1 MHNNLIVHL
10 VQVAEFATEVKQ
22 VKTMKVRSDGVLVI
36 WKWEWVVNPEKQQDS
51 ESCNSPQSDS
61 FCEEVE
67 TGGEDEESEETSASS
82 ACTPSITHAIVFKCI
97 GAVRDKMSQRTLR
110 VVRDRI
116 DKGYTVPVKLQPEPD
131 NFWDPKAIAFM
142 CNVDEK
148 WTRVGY
154 VVSELADE
162 VHEAIARNQIISVKF
177 AWVKFMTRWEH
188 GMYAG
193 IEIRRNGQWS
203 SKVMARRSA

>member
-1 MHNNLIVHL
+1 
-10 VQVAEFATEVKQ
+10 
-22 VKTMKVRSDGVLVI
+22 MKLHSNGVLVI
-36 WKWEWVVNPEKQQDS
+36 WKWEWVVNAEEQQDS
-51 ESCNSPQSDS
+51 EGCGSFQSDS
-61 FCEEVE
+61 IAEEEE
-67 TGGEDEESEETSASS
+67 TDDEEKESDDTGPSASS
-82 ACTPSITHAIVFKCI
+82 SSTSNITHAVTFKCI
-97 GAVRDKMSQRTLR
+97 GAVRDKISQRTLR
-110 VVRDRI
+110 VVRDRM

-148 WTRVGY
+148 WTRIGY

-162 VHEAIARNQIISVKF
+162 VQEAITKNLIVSVKF
-177 AWVKFMTRWEH
+177 SWVRFMTRWEH

-203 SKVMARRSA
+203 SKVKAKRSA